1 MKKIIMF
8 FILSISLFAT
18 TPPDDICNDGRIYTA
33 IFTNTNPQKLA
44 NQINAF
50 IIDKD
55 IIDIQFSTAPSQY
68 GEKRINY
75 STLIIYRR

>member
-8 FILSISLFAT
+8 VILSISLFAT
-18 TPPDDICNDGRIYTA
+18 TPPDNICNNSRIYTA
-33 IFTNTNPQKLA
+33 IFTSINPQKLA

-55 IIDIQFSTAPSQY
+55 IVDIQFSTVPSPY
-68 GEKRINY
+68 GEKRIDY
-75 STLIIYRR
+75 SALIIYRR